1 MLYDTYGFPL
11 DLTELILKENGMT
24 LDKAEFDKE
33 MEAQKT
39 RARNAAAVEATD
51 WVVLNEGETEFV
63 GYDSTTALTRILR
76 YRNVKQKGK
85 DFYQIVLSVTPFYA
99 EMGGQVGDSGWLISG
114 DEKIEIYDTKRENGQ
129 AVHLAKSLPADVTA
143 EFEACINADARRAT
157 ECNHSAT
164 HLLHAA
170 LREVLGTHVE
180 QKGSYVSPKL
190 LRFDFSHF
198 QKLTPEEIRKV
209 EHIANANVRKA
220 IPLDEH
226 RSMPIAEAREM
237 GAMALFGEKYG
248 EEVRV
253 IRYGDSVEL
262 CGGTHVPNTGNI
274 GMIRIISESSIA
286 AGIRRIEAITGEA
299 TEEAMDNLTDT
310 LRSVG
315 EMFHNAPDIRQAIR
329 KAIEENAELR
339 KEAEEFMKERTRNLA
354 NELLANAQE
363 TGKCKLI
370 TLTGV
375 RAPEVV
381 KNVAFLVRQ
390 ISPEATAF
398 IAATADI
405 AGKPLLTV
413 ALTDDLVK
421 SGLNAST
428 IVREAAKAI
437 KGGGGGQPGF
447 AQAGG
452 KNADGLSIA
461 LSTIRQ
467 SF

>member
-1 MLYDTYGFPL
+1 
-11 DLTELILKENGMT
+11 
-24 LDKAEFDKE
+24 
-33 MEAQKT
+33 
-39 RARNAAAVEATD
+39 
-51 WVVLNEGETEFV
+51 
-63 GYDSTTALTRILR
+63 
-76 YRNVKQKGK
+76 
-85 DFYQIVLSVTPFYA
+85 
-99 EMGGQVGDSGWLISG
+99 
-114 DEKIEIYDTKRENGQ
+114 
-129 AVHLAKSLPADVTA
+129 
-143 EFEACINADARRAT
+143 RRAT

-170 LREVLGTHVE
+170 LREVLGSHVE

-220 IPLDEH
+220 IPLDER
-226 RSMPIAEAREM
+226 RSMPISEAREL

-253 IRYGDSVEL
+253 IKYGDSIEL

-299 TEEAMDNLTDT
+299 TESFIDDISDT
-310 LRSVG
+310 LRAVG

-329 KAIEENAELR
+329 KAIDENVELR
-339 KEAEEFMKERTRNLA
+339 KQAEEFMKERTRSIA
-354 NELLANAQE
+354 AELVAAAVGVN
-363 TGKCKLI
+363 GCKVVSMI
-370 TLTGV
+370 GV
-375 RAPEVV
+375 RAPEMV

-390 ISPEATAF
+390 LSPEATAF
-398 IAATADI
+398 IAATSDI
-405 AGKPLLTV
+405 SGKPLLTV

-421 SGLNAST
+421 KGVNAST
-428 IVREAAKAI
+428 MVREAAKAI

-452 KNADGLSIA
+452 KDTDGLSVAIET
-461 LSTIRQ
+461 LRQ
-467 SF
+467 SLM